1 MSNFSDFSSDGY
13 QVNRELGR
21 NREGGRI
28 TWLTTN
34 LQTGEEAVIK
44 QFCFAQAGSS
54 WSGLNAYE
62 REIEVLQGL
71 NHPGIP
77 SYLDAFETQDG
88 FCIVQEY
95 KNAPTLA
102 VKRSFEPEEIKEIA
116 VKILEILVYL
126 QNRIPPVL
134 HRDIKPENILVDAK
148 LNVYLI
154 DFGFARIGSEE
165 VSGSS
170 VFKGT
175 PGFIAPEQLFKP
187 TEASDLYSLG
197 ATLICLLTGKR
208 ATEIQDLVDNDDPYL
223 LHFKHLVPRLN
234 LRFIDWL
241 EKMVQ
246 PRQKDRYKNAETA
259 LEALKPLYVI
269 RIPEVKLS
277 TSILEFKAI
286 HLGETIIERITINNS
301 IPETVLEG
309 RWEIAPHQSDPPH
322 RPNSHA
328 WISLEKREF
337 KSNSVECGII
347 VDTKELMADKVYE
360 RKILLYTNSFPE
372 TYTLT
377 LRIQTAKIPQQ
388 MARIPYVS
396 LLGLLA
402 TSGIVVGVFL
412 VIAPGFV
419 SGIMSLAGLVAL
431 FVAFGGGLN
440 FVIGFTI
447 TIIVAGGLLQLV
459 LPTPTLIGLAT
470 GALMGLLVGLEF
482 GQTGAGIDSKTKTK
496 ALEKLENVAST
507 VGALL
512 GVVVGGGSG
521 AVAGNILGNTYE
533 TVTGASAVSIVLV
546 GVVAYAAGIVSKNF
560 VKRGFNKGFAIL
572 VLLLTAGL
580 GITVGIGLKVGLLH
594 QLVISAMALTGVP
607 LASMLIYP
615 PLNSRRLI
623 GKYRDSEQHLI
634 KP

>member
-1 MSNFSDFSSDGY
+1 MSNFPDFSSHGY

-28 TWLTTN
+28 TWLATN
-34 LQTGEEAVIK
+34 LQISEEVVLK

-54 WSGLNAYE
+54 WSGLNAYD
-62 REIEVLQGL
+62 REIQVLQGL

-116 VKILEILVYL
+116 VKILEILVDL
-126 QNRIPPVL
+126 QNRIPPVI

-197 ATLICLLTGKR
+197 TTLICLLTGKR
-208 ATEIQDLVDNDDPYL
+208 ATDIQDLVDNDDPYL
-223 LHFKHLVPRLN
+223 LHFKHLLPRLS

-246 PRQKDRYKNAETA
+246 PRQKDRFKNAETA

-277 TSILEFKAI
+277 KSILEFKANY
-286 HLGETIIERITINNS
+286 LGETLIERIIINNS

-309 RWEIAPHQSDPPH
+309 RWEVAPHKSDPPH

-347 VDTKELMADKVYE
+347 VDTRQLMADKVYE
-360 RKILLYTNSFPE
+360 RKILLHTNSSPE
-372 TYTLT
+372 TSELT
-377 LRIQTAKIPQQ
+377 VRIQTAKIPLEI
-388 MARIPYVS
+388 AKIPYVS
-396 LLGLLA
+396 LFGLLV
-402 TSGIVVGVFL
+402 TSGTVVGGFL
-412 VIAPGFV
+412 VAAPAFV
-419 SGIMSLAGLVAL
+419 SGIMSLVTVTAL
-431 FVAFGGGLN
+431 LISFGGGFE
-440 FVIGFTI
+440 FVIGFAVVML
-447 TIIVAGGLLQLV
+447 IVGSMLQFV
-459 LPTPTLIGLAT
+459 LQTPTVVGLAT
-470 GALMGLLVGLEF
+470 GALIGLLVGFVF
-482 GQTGAGIDSKTKTK
+482 GQPGAGIDSKIKTK
-496 ALEKLENVAST
+496 ALENVQNVTST
-507 VGALL
+507 VGAVL

-521 AVAGNILGNTYE
+521 AVAGNILGNTYWA
-533 TVTGASAVSIVLV
+533 VLGALAVSTLLV
-546 GVVAYAAGIVSKNF
+546 FVVAYVAGIVSKN
-560 VKRGFNKGFAIL
+560 VVERGFNKGFAIL
-572 VLLLTAGL
+572 ILLLTAGL
-580 GITVGIGLKVGLLH
+580 GITTGIGLKVGLLH
-594 QLVISAMALTGVP
+594 QLVISVMALTGVP
-607 LASMLIYP
+607 LASMLIYL
-615 PLNSRRLI
+615 PLNRRRLI